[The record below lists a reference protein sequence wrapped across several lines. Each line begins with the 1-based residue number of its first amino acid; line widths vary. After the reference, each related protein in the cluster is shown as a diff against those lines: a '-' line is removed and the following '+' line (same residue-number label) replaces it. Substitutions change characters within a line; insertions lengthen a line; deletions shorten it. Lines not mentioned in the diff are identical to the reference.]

1 MCKPGWFTY
10 KQAGVGKKGDSYHRN
25 SWATAQKFA
34 TIFTKNYGLIM
45 IVRPHRHWFVRLFS
59 WHGSVL
65 PGILFRLG
73 LNLLMSIIAIIC
85 LNWYETLGIKLTL
98 APFSLL
104 GVSIAIF
111 LGFRNSVCYARFSE
125 ARQMWG
131 SLLISCRDI
140 QRQVLAISPADAPRI
155 ASLLLAFC
163 YSLKHQLRKT
173 DAREDLVRFLGD
185 EAEDLL
191 KRRARTNMIELRISQ
206 WLAEQRRGGVISDI
220 VYAQLDNSIHQLSL
234 VLGGC
239 ERLASV
245 PVPFAYGLLLHRT
258 VYLFCT
264 LLPFA
269 LVPDLHYMTPLV
281 SVFIAYS
288 FLSLDTLA
296 EELEMPFGYANN
308 HLPMDA
314 MCSNIEINLL
324 EMNNQRELPATP
336 QPDKHYR
343 LT

>member
-1 MCKPGWFTY
+1 
-10 KQAGVGKKGDSYHRN
+10 
-25 SWATAQKFA
+25 
-34 TIFTKNYGLIM
+34 M
-45 IVRPHRHWFVRLFS
+45 IVRPHRHWFIRLFA

-65 PGILFRLG
+65 PGILFRLS
-73 LNLLMSIIAIIC
+73 LNLLMSVVAIFS
-85 LNWYETLGIKLTL
+85 LEWYETLGIRLTL

-111 LGFRNSVCYARFSE
+111 LGFRNSVCYARFTE
-125 ARQMWG
+125 ARQLWG
-131 SLLISCRDI
+131 GLLIACRTI
-140 QRQVLAISPADAPRI
+140 LRQVDAISPASGPRI
-155 ASLLLAFC
+155 TALLMAFC
-163 YSLKHQLRKT
+163 HSLKHQLRHT
-173 DAREDLVRFLGD
+173 DPRADLQRYLGD
-185 EAEDLL
+185 EAKEILRL
-191 KRRARTNMIELRISQ
+191 RAPTNAIEMKISR
-206 WLAEQRRGGVISDI
+206 WLSEQRRSGAVSDV
-220 VYAQLDNSIHQLSL
+220 VYAQLDSSIHQLSL

-239 ERLASV
+239 ERLASM
-245 PVPFAYGLLLHRT
+245 PLPFAYGLLLHRT

-314 MCSNIEINLL
+314 MCTNIEINLL
-324 EMNNQRELPATP
+324 EMTDQPGLPATP
-336 QPDKHYR
+336 VPDAWYR

>member
-1 MCKPGWFTY
+1 
-10 KQAGVGKKGDSYHRN
+10 
-25 SWATAQKFA
+25 
-34 TIFTKNYGLIM
+34 M

-73 LNLLMSIIAIIC
+73 LNLLMSIIAIFC
-85 LNWYETLGIKLTL
+85 LDWYETLGVKLTL

-125 ARQMWG
+125 ARQLWG
-131 SLLISCRDI
+131 SLLITCRDI

-155 ASLLLAFC
+155 AALLMAFC
-163 YSLKHQLRKT
+163 YSLKHQLRRT
-173 DAREDLVRFLGD
+173 DAREDLNRFLGD
-185 EAEDLL
+185 EAEDILR
-191 KRRARTNMIELRISQ
+191 RRARTSAIELKISQ
-206 WLAEQRRGGVISDI
+206 WLADQRRSGAISDI

-314 MCSNIEINLL
+314 MCTNIEINLL
-324 EMNNQRELPATP
+324 EMNNQRELPEAP
-336 QPDKHYR
+336 VPDRYYR

>member
-1 MCKPGWFTY
+1 
-10 KQAGVGKKGDSYHRN
+10 
-25 SWATAQKFA
+25 
-34 TIFTKNYGLIM
+34 M
-45 IVRPHRHWFVRLFS
+45 ILRPHTHWFRRLFA

-65 PGILFRLG
+65 PDIAFRLS
-73 LNLLMSIIAIIC
+73 LNLMMSLAALLL

-111 LGFRNSVCYARFSE
+111 LGFRNSVCFARFSE
-125 ARQMWG
+125 ARHFLG
-131 SLLISCRDI
+131 ALLIACRTL
-140 QRQVLAISPADAPRI
+140 QRQVIAICPAELPRVQ
-155 ASLLLAFC
+155 ALLLAFS
-163 YSLKHQLRKT
+163 YSLKHQLRRS
-173 DAREDLVRFLGD
+173 DPRADLERLLGA
-185 EAEDLL
+185 EADGILAQRSPANIL
-191 KRRARTNMIELRISQ
+191 QLQLSQ
-206 WLAEQRRGGVISDI
+206 WLAQQRRSGQISD
-220 VYAQLDNSIHQLSL
+220 VVWSNLDNNINQMAA

-239 ERLASV
+239 ERLASL

-269 LVPDLHYMTPLV
+269 LAPDLHYMTPLV
-281 SVFIAYS
+281 SMFIAYS

-296 EELEMPFGYANN
+296 EELEMPFGYKNN

-314 MCSNIEINLL
+314 ICVNIEINLR
-324 EMNNQRELPATP
+324 EMAGETDLPEP
-336 QPDKHYR
+336 LKPDRNYR

>member
-1 MCKPGWFTY
+1 
-10 KQAGVGKKGDSYHRN
+10 
-25 SWATAQKFA
+25 
-34 TIFTKNYGLIM
+34 M
-45 IVRPHRHWFVRLFS
+45 ILRPSRHWFVRLFS

-65 PGILFRLG
+65 PGILFRLA
-73 LNLLMSIIAIIC
+73 LNLLMSIVAIFC
-85 LNWYETLGIKLTL
+85 LDWYETLGVKLTL

-111 LGFRNSVCYARFSE
+111 LGFRNSVCYARLTE
-125 ARQMWG
+125 ARQLWG
-131 SLLISCRDI
+131 GLLIASRTLL
-140 QRQVLAISPADAPRI
+140 RQVHAISPADATRVT
-155 ASLLLAFC
+155 ALLMAFC
-163 YSLKHQLRKT
+163 YSLKHQLRRT
-173 DAREDLVRFLGD
+173 DPREDLQRYLGD
-185 EAEDLL
+185 EAEDILR
-191 KRRARTNMIELRISQ
+191 RRAPTNAIEMKISQ
-206 WLAEQRRGGVISDI
+206 WLGDLRRSGAVSDI
-220 VYAQLDNSIHQLSL
+220 VFAQLDNSIHQLSQ

-239 ERLASV
+239 ERLASM
-245 PVPFAYGLLLHRT
+245 PLPFAYGLLLHRT

-314 MCSNIEINLL
+314 LCTNIEINLL
-324 EMNNQRELPATP
+324 EMNNQRDLPATP
-336 QPDKHYR
+336 VPDAHYR

>member
-1 MCKPGWFTY
+1 
-10 KQAGVGKKGDSYHRN
+10 
-25 SWATAQKFA
+25 
-34 TIFTKNYGLIM
+34 M
-45 IVRPHRHWFVRLFS
+45 IIRPHRHWFIRLFA

-65 PGILFRLG
+65 PGILFRLS
-73 LNLLMSIIAIIC
+73 LNLLMSVIAIFC
-85 LNWYETLGIKLTL
+85 LDWYETLGVKLTL

-111 LGFRNSVCYARFSE
+111 LGFRNSVCYARFTE
-125 ARQMWG
+125 ARQLWG
-131 SLLISCRDI
+131 GLLIACRTI
-140 QRQVLAISPADAPRI
+140 LRQVMMVSPADAPRI
-155 ASLLLAFC
+155 SALLMAFC
-163 YSLKHQLRKT
+163 YSLKHQLRHT
-173 DAREDLVRFLGD
+173 DAREDLHRYLGD
-185 EAEDLL
+185 EAEDVLR
-191 KRRARTNMIELRISQ
+191 RRAPTNAIEMKIAQ
-206 WLAEQRRGGVISDI
+206 WLGDLRRSGGVSDV
-220 VYAQLDNSIHQLSL
+220 VYAQLDNSVHQLSQ

-239 ERLASV
+239 ERLASM
-245 PVPFAYGLLLHRT
+245 PLPFAYGLLLHRT

-269 LVPDLHYMTPLV
+269 LVPDLHYMTPVV

-296 EELEMPFGYANN
+296 EELEMPFGFANN

-314 MCSNIEINLL
+314 MCTNIEINLL

-336 QPDKHYR
+336 LPDHHYR

>member
-1 MCKPGWFTY
+1 
-10 KQAGVGKKGDSYHRN
+10 
-25 SWATAQKFA
+25 
-34 TIFTKNYGLIM
+34 M
-45 IVRPHRHWFVRLFS
+45 IVRPHRHWFIRLFA

-73 LNLLMSIIAIIC
+73 LNLLISIVAI
-85 LNWYETLGIKLTL
+85 LLLGWYETLGVRLTL

-111 LGFRNSVCYARFSE
+111 LGFRNSVCYARFTE
-125 ARQMWG
+125 ARQLWG
-131 SLLISCRDI
+131 GLLIACRTI
-140 QRQVLAISPADAPRI
+140 QRQVEAISPASGPRI
-155 ASLLLAFC
+155 AALLMAFC
-163 YSLKHQLRKT
+163 YSLKHQLRHT
-173 DAREDLVRFLGD
+173 DARADLHRYLGD
-185 EAEDLL
+185 EAEEILPL
-191 KRRARTNMIELRISQ
+191 RARTNAIEMKISR
-206 WLAEQRRGGVISDI
+206 WLSEQRRSGAVSDV
-220 VYAQLDNSIHQLSL
+220 VYAQLDNSIHQLSV

-239 ERLASV
+239 ERLASM
-245 PVPFAYGLLLHRT
+245 PLPFAYGLLLHRT

-281 SVFIAYS
+281 SVFISYS

-314 MCSNIEINLL
+314 MCTNIEINLL
-324 EMNNQRELPATP
+324 EMMNQHNLPATP
-336 QPDKHYR
+336 VPDAFYR

>member
-1 MCKPGWFTY
+1 
-10 KQAGVGKKGDSYHRN
+10 
-25 SWATAQKFA
+25 
-34 TIFTKNYGLIM
+34 M
-45 IVRPHRHWFVRLFS
+45 IIRPHRHWFVRLFS

-65 PGILFRLG
+65 SGIMFRLG
-73 LNLLMSIIAIIC
+73 LNLLMSIVAIYC
-85 LNWYETLGIKLTL
+85 LDWYETLGVKLTL

-111 LGFRNSVCYARFSE
+111 LGFRNSVCYARFTE
-125 ARQMWG
+125 ARQLWG
-131 SLLISCRDI
+131 NLLIASRTI
-140 QRQVLAISPADAPRI
+140 MRQVLAISPTDAPRI
-155 ASLLLAFC
+155 SALLMAFC
-163 YSLKHQLRKT
+163 YSLKHQLRQT
-173 DAREDLVRFLGD
+173 DPKEDLHRYLGD
-185 EAEDLL
+185 EAEEILR
-191 KRRARTNMIELRISQ
+191 RRAQTNAIEMKISQ
-206 WLAEQRRGGVISDI
+206 WLAEQRRTGEVSDI
-220 VYAQLDNSIHQLSL
+220 VYALLDSSIHQLSQ

-239 ERLASV
+239 ERLASM
-245 PVPFAYGLLLHRT
+245 PLPFAYGLLLHRT

-314 MCSNIEINLL
+314 MCTNIEINLL
-324 EMNNQRELPATP
+324 EMNNQRDLPDTP
-336 QPDKHYR
+336 KPDRYYR

>member
-1 MCKPGWFTY
+1 
-10 KQAGVGKKGDSYHRN
+10 
-25 SWATAQKFA
+25 
-34 TIFTKNYGLIM
+34 M
-45 IVRPHRHWFVRLFS
+45 IIRPHRHWFVRLFA

-65 PGILFRLG
+65 PGILFRLS
-73 LNLLMSIIAIIC
+73 LNLLMSIVAIFC
-85 LNWYETLGIKLTL
+85 LDWYETLGVKLTL

-111 LGFRNSVCYARFSE
+111 LGFRNSVCYARFTE
-125 ARQMWG
+125 ARMLWG
-131 SLLISCRDI
+131 GLLIACRTI
-140 QRQVLAISPADAPRI
+140 LRQVMMVSPADAPRI
-155 ASLLLAFC
+155 SALLMAFC
-163 YSLKHQLRKT
+163 YSLKHQLRHT
-173 DAREDLVRFLGD
+173 DAREDLRRYLGD
-185 EAEDLL
+185 EAEDVLR
-191 KRRARTNMIELRISQ
+191 RRAPTNAIEMKIAQ
-206 WLAEQRRGGVISDI
+206 WLADLRQSGGVSD
-220 VYAQLDNSIHQLSL
+220 VVFAQLDSSIHQLSQ

-239 ERLASV
+239 ERLASM
-245 PVPFAYGLLLHRT
+245 PLPFAYGLLLHRT

-269 LVPDLHYMTPLV
+269 LVPDLHYMTPVV

-314 MCSNIEINLL
+314 MCTNIEINLL

-336 QPDKHYR
+336 VPDHHYR